1 MNSLDTSIPK
11 AKQTTLGLYVSAKE
25 AHQKWL
31 GAPGKVMI
39 LDVRTPEEYLFV
51 GHPTMAWKIPVA
63 AQSYEWDAGKGQFPM
78 RPYTDFVD
86 RVRQAARPDDV
97 ICVMCRSGGRS
108 AIAVNLLAQAGFTQV
123 FQILDGM
130 EGDLVKDPDSVF
142 AGQRMKNGWKNSGCP
157 WTYSLTPERML
168 LSQQPA

>member
-1 MNSLDTSIPK
+1 MNAARSEIPK

-25 AHQKWL
+25 TYEKWL

-39 LDVRTPEEYLFV
+39 LDVRTPEEFLFV

-63 AQSYEWDAGKGQFPM
+63 AQSFEWDAAKGQFPM
-78 RPYTDFVD
+78 RPCPDFVD
-86 RVRQAARPDDV
+86 RVRRAAQPDDV

-108 AIAVNLLAQAGFTQV
+108 AIAVNLLAAAGFRNV

-142 AGQRMKNGWKNSGCP
+142 MGQRMKNGWKNSGCP

-168 LSQQPA
+168 LPQMTA